1 MIRIGGFKNVAVGS
15 FIVDDDTRFLTVDS
29 DFEDDT
35 YSAEFTLFEKMSEG
49 CFDKSQEE
57 IKQYYY
63 SIEDIVKYSGLVL
76 LVNDDVSLYDF
87 EESDKAFLV
96 LRKR

>member
-1 MIRIGGFKNVAVGS
+1 M
-15 FIVDDDTRFLTVDS
+15 S
-29 DFEDDT
+29 D
-35 YSAEFTLFEKMSEG
+35 G

-87 EESDKAFLV
+87 EESDKAFLA
-96 LRKR
+96 LRKA